1 MSKLS
6 YNYKELATNDK
17 IALSIALSQ
26 HEEVNLLVH
35 EGTARSAKTVS
46 SIFAFALYVYN
57 SKEYLHLIAGEDYD
71 AIIDKILVS
80 DGLGLLPQF
89 DWCCSLAN
97 EKIGGVYVKM
107 KTPNG
112 DKKILLAGYRSKDK
126 WEKILGKTLG
136 GVLIDEV
143 NIADPS
149 FVKETFARQLSAER
163 PFQVW
168 TLNGDDPTHYIYK
181 EFINSCNIIGNAPA
195 SIRAE
200 MDNTE
205 KVKGRYYMHWTFKD
219 NPIMTA
225 EKIKRAME
233 IYPVGSFYYVTKIL
247 GERGAYGDLIFIDYI
262 SDDLVEDLRYE
273 DYNVFTVGVD
283 IGATKA
289 QNSIALIGF
298 KKNFTECAVFDL
310 VEFKQCGYKEKE
322 ERLKL
327 EIKRWKDKH
336 IAIEGVFPDSAEQ
349 NFINDLKA
357 SFKQAHLPPVAP
369 SYKATIKQRIDML
382 TVLLATR
389 RIKFNNNAGGLKAL
403 QAYKMAK
410 WKEQAKGKEREDLN
424 EWQND
429 VMDSVEYALTRH
441 MLALMTAKKLEN

>member
-6 YNYKELATNDK
+6 YTYKSLKTNDK
-17 IALSIALSQ
+17 IALSIAIAQ
-26 HEEVNLLVH
+26 NEQVNLIVH

-46 SIFAFALYVYN
+46 AIFSFALYVYN
-57 SKEYLHLIAGEDYD
+57 SNEYLHLIASEDYD
-71 AIIDKILVS
+71 AIVDKILVS

-89 DWCCSLAN
+89 EWCCSLQSD
-97 EKIGGVYVKM
+97 KIGGVYVKM
-107 KTPNG
+107 KTPKG

-126 WEKILGKTLG
+126 WEKILGKTFG

-143 NIADPS
+143 NIADSS

-163 PFQVW
+163 PLQVW
-168 TLNGDDPTHYIYK
+168 TLNGDEPTHYIYK
-181 EFINSCNIIGNAPA
+181 EFINTCQIIGNAPA

-200 MDNTE
+200 MDKEE
-205 KVKGRYYMHWTFKD
+205 KIQGRYYMHWTFKD
-219 NPIMTA
+219 NPVMTA

-233 IYPVGSFYYVTKIL
+233 IYPVGSFYYTTKIL

-262 SDDLVEDLRYE
+262 SENVVDNLKYE
-273 DYNVFTVGVD
+273 DYKVFTIGVD

-298 KKNFTECAVFDL
+298 KKDFTECAVFDV
-310 VEFKQCGYKEKE
+310 VEFQQCGYKDKT
-322 ERLKL
+322 ERIKV
-327 EIKRWKDKH
+327 EVKRWKDKR
-336 IAIEGVFPDSAEQ
+336 IAIECLLPDSAEQ
-349 NFINDLKA
+349 NFIKDLA
-357 SFKQAHLPPVAP
+357 TEFKRLNYPTVVP
-369 SYKATIKQRIDML
+369 SYKATVKQRIDML
-382 TVLLATR
+382 TVLLATK
-389 RIKFNNNAGGLKAL
+389 RIKFNNTAGGLKAL

-410 WKEQAKGKEREDLN
+410 WKEGAKGKEREDLN

-441 MLALMTAKKLEN
+441 MLALMTAKKIER

>member
-6 YNYKELATNDK
+6 YNYKTLETNEK
-17 IALSIALSQ
+17 IALSIAISQ
-26 HEEVNLLVH
+26 KEQVNLIVH

-46 SIFAFALYVYN
+46 AIFSFALYVYN
-57 SKEYLHLIAGEDYD
+57 SKEYLHLIAAEDYD
-71 AIIDKILVS
+71 AIVDKILVS

-89 DWCCSLAN
+89 EWCCSLKSD
-97 EKIGGVYVKM
+97 KIGGVYVQM
-107 KTPNG
+107 KSPSG

-126 WEKILGKTLG
+126 WEKILGKTFG

-149 FVKETFARQLSAER
+149 FVRETFARQLSAER

-181 EFINSCNIIGNAPA
+181 EYINSCQIIGKAPA

-200 MDNTE
+200 MDKVE

-233 IYPVGSFYYVTKIL
+233 VYPVGSFYYTTKIL
-247 GERGAYGDLIFIDYI
+247 GERGAYGDLVFIDYI
-262 SDDLVEDLRYE
+262 SDGLVQDLKYE
-273 DYNVFTVGVD
+273 DYHVFTVGVD

-310 VEFKQCGYKEKE
+310 VTFSQCGYKQKA

-327 EIKRWKDKH
+327 EVKRWKDKS
-336 IAIEGVFPDSAEQ
+336 IAIECILPDSAEQ
-349 NFINDLKA
+349 NFIKDLA
-357 SFKQAHLPPVAP
+357 SEFSFLRLPPVVP

-382 TVLLATR
+382 TVLLATK
-389 RIKFNNNAGGLKAL
+389 RIKFNNTDGGKKAL

-410 WKEQAKGKEREDLN
+410 WKENAKGKEREDLN

-429 VMDSVEYALTRH
+429 VMDSIEYALTRH
-441 MLALMTAKKLEN
+441 MIALMTAKNWEK

>member
-6 YNYKELATNDK
+6 YTAKPLDTNGK
-17 IALSIALSQ
+17 IALAVAVSQ
-26 HEEVNLLVH
+26 NSNVNLIVH

-46 SIFAFALYVYN
+46 AILSFALYVYN
-57 SKEYLHLIAGEDYD
+57 SKDYLHLIASEDYD

-89 DWCCSLAN
+89 EWCASLSN
-97 EKIGGVYVKM
+97 DKIGGVYVKM

-112 DKKILLAGYRSKDK
+112 EKKILLAGYRTKDK

-136 GVLIDEV
+136 GILIDEV
-143 NIADPS
+143 NIADAS
-149 FVKETFARQLSAER
+149 FVRECFARQLSADR

-168 TLNGDDPTHYIYK
+168 TLNGDEPSHYIYT
-181 EFINSCNIIGNAPA
+181 EFINSCQIIGNAPA

-205 KVKGRYYMHWTFKD
+205 KVAGRYYMHWTFAD
-219 NPIMTA
+219 NPVMTE

-247 GERGAYGDLIFIDYI
+247 GERGAYGDLIFADYI
-262 SDDLVEDLRYE
+262 DECVVEDLRVE
-273 DYNVFTVGVD
+273 DYTVFTVGVD

-289 QNSIALIGF
+289 QNSIALVGF
-298 KKNFTECAVFDL
+298 KRNFTECAVFDL
-310 VEFKQCGYKEKE
+310 IEFKQCGYKEKAQ
-322 ERLKL
+322 R
-327 EIKRWKDKH
+327 IKQEVERWKQRR
-336 IAIEGVFPDSAEQ
+336 IAIECILPDSAEQ
-349 NFINDLKA
+349 NFIKDLA
-357 SFKQAHLPPVAP
+357 VDFSALRIPVVP

-382 TVLLATR
+382 TILLATKR
-389 RIKFNNNAGGLKAL
+389 LKFNNTVGGKKAL
-403 QAYKMAK
+403 QAYKLAK
-410 WKEQAKGKEREDLN
+410 WKENAKGKEREDLN

-441 MLALMTAKKLEN
+441 MLALMSARKLEK